1 VWGTPVEKNID
12 NIKQMMNLDNKKG
25 YTVVETFLS

>member
-25 YTVVETFLS
+25 YTVVEAFLS